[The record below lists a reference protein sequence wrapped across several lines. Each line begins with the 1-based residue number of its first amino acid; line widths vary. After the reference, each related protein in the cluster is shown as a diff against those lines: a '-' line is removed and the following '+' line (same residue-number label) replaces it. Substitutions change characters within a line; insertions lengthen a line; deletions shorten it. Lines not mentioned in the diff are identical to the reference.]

1 MVQKVGGY
9 MSRILLLTK
18 SPLSEVE
25 FELQVE
31 QLGHE
36 VFSSMQLLQL
46 CLQDE
51 LSLDFLSIFHQIIL
65 SETIDN
71 LEVTR
76 IMNKLK
82 KYPLILLR
90 KSNELLAEKQVQQLK
105 REGFSDYIANQM
117 SLETIREALSCLEKR
132 EEGLFFTLPKR
143 SPKYDLSTL
152 DLNNRE
158 MKLLRVLYEQGD
170 TAISRDELC
179 MVILHKK
186 SSNSNMSQLSTLV
199 KRLKSKL
206 AEQGVEGQ
214 IIETFWGKGYK
225 LHASVFDQV
234 YFDNADAV
242 I

>member
-1 MVQKVGGY
+1 

-18 SPLSEVE
+18 SPLSEVD
-25 FELQVE
+25 FELRVE

-36 VFSSMQLLQL
+36 IFSSMQLLQL

-51 LSLDFLSIFHQIIL
+51 LSFDFLSVFHQIVL

-71 LEVTR
+71 LEATR

-82 KYPLILLR
+82 QYPLILLR
-90 KSNELLAEKQVQQLK
+90 KSNDLLAEKQVQQLK
-105 REGFSDYIANQM
+105 QEGFSDYLANQM
-117 SLETIREALSCLEKR
+117 SLEAIRETLSCLEKR
-132 EEGLFFTLPKR
+132 EEGVFFTLAK
-143 SPKYDLSTL
+143 KNLKCDLATL

-158 MKLLRVLYEQGD
+158 MQLLRVLYEQGE

-179 MVILHKK
+179 LKILHKK

-214 IIETFWGKGYK
+214 IIETLWGKGYK
-225 LHASVFDQV
+225 LHASVFDQA
-234 YFDNADAV
+234 YFDNTDAV
-242 I
+242 S